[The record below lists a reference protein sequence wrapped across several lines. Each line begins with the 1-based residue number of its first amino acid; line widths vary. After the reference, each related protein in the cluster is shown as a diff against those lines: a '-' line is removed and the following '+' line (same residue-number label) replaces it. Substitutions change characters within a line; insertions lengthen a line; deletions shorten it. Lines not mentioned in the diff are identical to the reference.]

1 MKYGNYR
8 WQRESFLG
16 FNTYIFVS
24 HRMPNTVYPDFNYLA
39 SSPIENIP
47 PSFAFINAF
56 SRIIIINFLKL
67 QNLV

>member
-1 MKYGNYR
+1 
-8 WQRESFLG
+8 
-16 FNTYIFVS
+16 
-24 HRMPNTVYPDFNYLA
+24 MPNTVYPDFNYLA

-56 SRIIIINFLKL
+56 SRIISINFLKL